1 MNLFPAST
9 DGIHKDPPRKRGLPE
24 DPGSTAPIN
33 SPLRHLAKQQNRGA
47 GTPQRGTPQ
56 LPVGL
61 SDVPS
66 HPIRSPTRALGFSTS
81 LQPSTATQQGLR
93 SRGGADP
100 HLARK
105 SMEVQCEP
113 VRPGANECEPV
124 QTSANRC
131 EPVQAGAKRCESVR
145 TGASE

>member
-81 LQPSTATQQGLR
+81 LQPSTATQHGLR

-100 HLARK
+100 SGQKVHGS
-105 SMEVQCEP
+105 SMRTGAHRCER
-113 VRPGANECEPV
+113 VRTGAN
-124 QTSANRC
+124 Q
-131 EPVQAGAKRCESVR
+131 CESVR
-145 TGASE
+145 TSASRCETVRIGANRRE

>member
-9 DGIHKDPPRKRGLPE
+9 DGIHDPPRKRGLPE

-81 LQPSTATQQGLR
+81 LQPSTAGITFSRRRR
-93 SRGGADP
+93 STSGQKVHGSSMRTGAPRG
-100 HLARK
+100 
-105 SMEVQCEP
+105 CER
-113 VRPGANECEPV
+113 VRTGAN
-124 QTSANRC
+124 Q
-131 EPVQAGAKRCESVR
+131 CESVR
-145 TGASE
+145 TSASRCETVRIGANRRE